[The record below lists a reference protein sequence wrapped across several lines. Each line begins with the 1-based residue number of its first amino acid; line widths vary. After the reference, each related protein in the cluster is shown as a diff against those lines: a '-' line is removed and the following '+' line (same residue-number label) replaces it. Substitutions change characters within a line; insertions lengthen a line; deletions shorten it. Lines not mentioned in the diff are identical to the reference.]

1 MSNTAD
7 RVDLV
12 VAVFVVRDLRAARDW
27 CCDSAAFFLFY
38 VVHTTHTKFI
48 IIIIIKSNLR
58 FFFRALVLALGCLCG
73 AYCVIDGF
81 KTDDLAFCAST
92 NRLAFFLWLI
102 AILWKCGRE

>member
-58 FFFRALVLALGCLCG
+58 FFFARLCWLWVVFAEHIASSTALRQT
-73 AYCVIDGF
+73 I
-81 KTDDLAFCAST
+81 
-92 NRLAFFLWLI
+92 
-102 AILWKCGRE
+102 